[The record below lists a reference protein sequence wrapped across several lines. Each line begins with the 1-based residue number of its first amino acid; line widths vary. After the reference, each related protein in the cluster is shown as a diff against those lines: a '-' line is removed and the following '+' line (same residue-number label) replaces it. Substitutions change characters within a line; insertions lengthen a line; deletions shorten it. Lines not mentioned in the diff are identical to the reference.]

1 MNLWFYIEYISF
13 LELTNPSL
21 TLFAN
26 MDLSAMT
33 KLSELH
39 KLEMTPMYVIP
50 QYLICS
56 EKVHKRIRN
65 L

>member
-21 TLFAN
+21 TFFAN

-33 KLSELH
+33 KLSQLH

-56 EKVHKRIRN
+56 E
-65 L
+65 